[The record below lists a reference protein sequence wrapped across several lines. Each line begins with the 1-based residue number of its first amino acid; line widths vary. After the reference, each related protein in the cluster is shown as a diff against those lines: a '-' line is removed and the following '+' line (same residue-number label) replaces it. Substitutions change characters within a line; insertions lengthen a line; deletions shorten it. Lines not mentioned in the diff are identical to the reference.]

1 MEILKL
7 KYEAANKA
15 ICSLKKAIAAI
26 EIQPDP
32 NMILPFYDAE
42 ENYKMRR
49 DSLIHR
55 FEFSVDALWKYCKE
69 FLFEDRGVKHDSPKS
84 VFRACHAIGL
94 VTALET
100 EILIEMIDDRN
111 LTTHT
116 YKEDLAERISKKIPD
131 YGKLM
136 EKLLEA
142 AK

>member
-1 MEILKL
+1 MEVLKL
-7 KYEAANKA
+7 KYDLASRLVLDLN
-15 ICSLKKAIAAI
+15 
-26 EIQPDP
+26 
-32 NMILPFYDAE
+32 
-42 ENYKMRR
+42 
-49 DSLIHR
+49 
-55 FEFSVDALWKYCKE
+55 KE

-84 VFRACHAIGL
+84 VFRACHAVGL
-94 VTALET
+94 ITASET

-136 EKLLEA
+136 EKLLKA